1 MVTVNLV
8 RKRITYEQLIGMG
21 IETQLTINKHRR
33 QNRGK

>member
-21 IETQLTINKHRR
+21 IETQANY
-33 QNRGK
+33 